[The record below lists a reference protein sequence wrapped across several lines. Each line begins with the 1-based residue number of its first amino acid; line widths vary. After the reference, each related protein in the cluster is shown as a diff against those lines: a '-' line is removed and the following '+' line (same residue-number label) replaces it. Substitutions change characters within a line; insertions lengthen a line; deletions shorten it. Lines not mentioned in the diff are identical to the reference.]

1 MGKFN
6 IPIFR
11 LKFDLKS
18 KFKFLK
24 GSWDIL
30 SSDRPLGE
38 SKYVKEFED
47 KFAKMSDAKYALAC
61 SNGTTAIELALKA
74 LNVKGK
80 NVLMP
85 SNTFFATSVAVTN
98 AGGII
103 ELLDMEPESFSISL
117 KDLESKITP
126 EIGAVIIVHIGGII
140 SHDISKIVELCKKNN
155 VPLVEDAAHA
165 HFSLKGTH
173 RAGVIGDVGT
183 FSFFP
188 TKVMTT
194 GEGGMITTN
203 KKELY
208 EKMKSLKNFGRHI
221 DDGGII
227 VNPEGSNFKINE
239 TTANVIEEGIELLGS
254 IECDRVYSRIEKRT
268 DLLERY
274 QKKLEKTKYKVVRQ
288 KGKRNFYTNYKAI
301 VITPMDGAWLKKY
314 CKERGISLTGEVYR
328 IPVHEQPLYKEQFSS
343 VNLPNTNYYS
353 KHHVCPPL
361 YPELSIK
368 EVDYIC
374 DVLKQALIDYE
385 EQSSKTNSDKKN

>member
-1 MGKFN
+1 MIKFN

-11 LKFDLKS
+11 LKFNFKS
-18 KFKFLK
+18 KIKFLK

-38 SKYVKEFED
+38 SKYTKEFED
-47 KFAKMSDAKYALAC
+47 RFANMSDSKYALAC

-74 LNVKGK
+74 IDVKGK
-80 NVLMP
+80 KVLIP

-103 ELLDMEPESFSISL
+103 ELLDMEPNSFSIDI
-117 KDLESKITP
+117 KDLEKKITP
-126 EIGAVIIVHIGGII
+126 EVGAVIIVHIGGII
-140 SHDISKIVELCKKNN
+140 SHDISKILNICRENK

-173 RAGVIGDVGT
+173 RAGSIGDIGT

-203 KKELY
+203 NKDYY
-208 EKMKSLKNFGRHI
+208 EKMKSLKNFGRALN
-221 DDGGII
+221 DGGII
-227 VNPEGSNFKINE
+227 VNPEGNNFKINE
-239 TTANVIEEGIELLGS
+239 FTSLLGCV
-254 IECDRVYSRIEKRT
+254 ELDRVSQRISERGY
-268 DLLERY
+268 LLDRY
-274 QKKLEKTKYKVVRQ
+274 KKNLEKTKYKVLSQ
-288 KGKRNFYTNYKAI
+288 KGRGVCANYKAI
-301 VITPMDGAWLKKY
+301 VITPMDGEWLKKY
-314 CKERGISLTGEVYR
+314 CKERNITLTGEVYR
-328 IPVHEQPLYKEQFSS
+328 IPVHQQPLYKEQFSY
-343 VNLPNTNYYS
+343 VDLPNTDYYS
-353 KHHVCPPL
+353 KHHICPPL
-361 YPELSIK
+361 YPELKIQ

>member
-1 MGKFN
+1 MSKFN

-11 LKFDLKS
+11 LNFDFKS
-18 KFKFLK
+18 KIKFLK
-24 GSWDIL
+24 GAWDIL

-38 SKYVKEFED
+38 SKYTKEFEER
-47 KFAKMSDAKYALAC
+47 FAKMSDSKYALAC

-74 LNVKGK
+74 IDVKGK
-80 NVLMP
+80 KVLMP

-103 ELLDMEPESFSISL
+103 ELLDMEPTSFSIDI
-117 KDLESKITP
+117 KDLEKKITP
-126 EIGAVIIVHIGGII
+126 EVGAVIIVHIGGII
-140 SHDISKIVELCKKNN
+140 SHDISKIVNLCKENK

-165 HFSLKGTH
+165 HFSLKGTN
-173 RAGVIGDVGT
+173 RAGSIGDIGT

-203 KKELY
+203 NKAYY

-221 DDGGII
+221 NDGGII
-227 VNPEGSNFKINE
+227 VNPEGNNFKINE
-239 TTANVIEEGIELLGS
+239 FTSLLGCIEL
-254 IECDRVYSRIEKRT
+254 DRVSKRIDDRGY
-268 DLLERY
+268 LLSLY
-274 QKKLEKTKYKVVRQ
+274 KKNLEKTRYKVLSQ
-288 KGKRNFYTNYKAI
+288 KGRGVCANYKAI
-301 VITPMDGAWLKKY
+301 VVTPMDGDWLKKY
-314 CKERGISLTGEVYR
+314 CKERNITLTGEVYR
-328 IPVHEQPLYKEQFSS
+328 IPVHQQPLYKEQFSS
-343 VNLPNTNYYS
+343 VDLPNTDYYS

-361 YPELSIK
+361 YPELTIQ

>member
-1 MGKFN
+1 MKKLN

-11 LKFDLKS
+11 LKFDFKS

-47 KFAKMSDAKYALAC
+47 KFAEMSDAKYALVC

-74 LNVKGK
+74 LDVKGK
-80 NVLMP
+80 KVLMP
-85 SNTFFATSVAVTN
+85 SNTFFATSVAITN

-117 KDLESKITP
+117 KDLISKITP
-126 EIGAVIIVHIGGII
+126 EVGAVVIVHIGGII
-140 SHDISKIVELCKKNN
+140 SHDISKIVDVCKKNN

-203 KKELY
+203 NKELY

-221 DDGGII
+221 YDSGII
-227 VNPEGSNFKINE
+227 VNSEGNNFKINE
-239 TTANVIEEGIELLGS
+239 FTGLLGS

-274 QKKLEKTKYKVVRQ
+274 RKNLSKTRYKVIKQ
-288 KGKRNFYTNYKAI
+288 KGNGTCAYYKAV
-301 VITPMDGAWLKKY
+301 VITPMDGLWLKKY
-314 CKERGISLTGEVYR
+314 CKEKGISLTGEVYR

-343 VNLPNTNYYS
+343 VNLPNTDYYS

-385 EQSSKTNSDKKN
+385 EQSSKTNSDKKD

>member
-1 MGKFN
+1 MRKFN

-11 LKFDLKS
+11 LKFDFKS
-18 KFKFLK
+18 KIKFLK
-24 GSWDIL
+24 GAWDIL

-38 SKYVKEFED
+38 SKYTKEFEER
-47 KFAKMSDAKYALAC
+47 FAKMSDSKYALAC

-74 LNVKGK
+74 IDVKGK
-80 NVLMP
+80 KVLIP

-103 ELLDMEPESFSISL
+103 ELLDMEPTSFSIDL
-117 KDLESKITP
+117 KDLEKKITP
-126 EIGAVIIVHIGGII
+126 EVGAVIIVHIGGII
-140 SHDISKIVELCKKNN
+140 SHDISKIVNLCKENK

-165 HFSLKGTH
+165 HFSLKGTN
-173 RAGVIGDVGT
+173 RAGSIGDIGT

-203 KKELY
+203 NKAYY

-221 DDGGII
+221 NNGGII
-227 VNPEGSNFKINE
+227 VNPEGNNFKINE
-239 TTANVIEEGIELLGS
+239 FTSLLGCIEL
-254 IECDRVYSRIEKRT
+254 DRVSQRIDDRGY
-268 DLLERY
+268 LLSLY
-274 QKKLEKTKYKVVRQ
+274 KKNLEKTKYKVLSQ
-288 KGKRNFYTNYKAI
+288 KGRGVCANYKAI
-301 VITPMDGAWLKKY
+301 VVTPMDGDWLKKY
-314 CKERGISLTGEVYR
+314 CKEKNITLTGEVYR
-328 IPVHEQPLYKEQFSS
+328 IPVHQQPLYKEQFSS
-343 VNLPNTNYYS
+343 VDLPNTDYYS

-361 YPELSIK
+361 YPELTIQ

>member
-1 MGKFN
+1 MKKLS

-11 LKFDLKS
+11 LKFDFKS
-18 KFKFLK
+18 KIKFLR

-61 SNGTTAIELALKA
+61 SNGTTAIELALKS
-74 LNVKGK
+74 LGVYGK
-80 NVLMP
+80 KVLMP

-98 AGGII
+98 AGGIV
-103 ELLDMEPESFSISL
+103 ELLDMESQSFSICL
-117 KDLESKITP
+117 KDLESKITS
-126 EIGAVIIVHIGGII
+126 ETGAVIIVHIGGII
-140 SHDISKIVELCKKNN
+140 SHDINKIIELCKKYN

-165 HFSLKGTH
+165 HFSLKGTQ

-194 GEGGMITTN
+194 GEGGIITTN
-203 KKELY
+203 NKELY
-208 EKMKSLKNFGRHI
+208 EKMKSLKNFGRHLE
-221 DDGGII
+221 DAGVI
-227 VNPEGSNFKINE
+227 VAPNGNNFKINE
-239 TTANVIEEGIELLGS
+239 FTGLLGS
-254 IECDRVYSRIEKRT
+254 IECDRVHSRIQTRT
-268 DLLERY
+268 ELLERY
-274 QKKLEKTKYKVVRQ
+274 RKNLEKTKYTVIKQ
-288 KGKRNFYTNYKAI
+288 KGKGVCANYKAI
-301 VITPMDGAWLKKY
+301 VISPMDGAWLKKY

-328 IPVHEQPLYKEQFSS
+328 IPIHQQPLYKEQFSS
-343 VNLPNTNYYS
+343 VNLPNTDYYC

-385 EQSSKTNSDKKN
+385 EQSSKTNSDKKD

>member
-1 MGKFN
+1 MKKLS

-11 LKFDLKS
+11 LKFDFKS

-47 KFAKMSDAKYALAC
+47 KFAKMGDAKYALAC
-61 SNGTTAIELALKA
+61 SNGTTAIELALKS
-74 LNVKGK
+74 LGVYNKK
-80 NVLMP
+80 VLIP

-103 ELLDMEPESFSISL
+103 ELLDMEPQSFSICL
-117 KDLESKITP
+117 KDLESKITS
-126 EIGAVIIVHIGGII
+126 ETGAVIIVHIGGII
-140 SHDISKIVELCKKNN
+140 SHDIIKIVELCKKHN

-173 RAGVIGDVGT
+173 RAGVIGDIGT

-203 KKELY
+203 NKELY
-208 EKMKSLKNFGRHI
+208 DKMKSLKNFGRHLE
-221 DDGGII
+221 DGGVII
-227 VNPEGSNFKINE
+227 SPTGNNFKINE
-239 TTANVIEEGIELLGS
+239 FTGLLGS
-254 IECDRVYSRIEKRT
+254 IECDRVYSRIQTRT
-268 DLLERY
+268 ELLERY
-274 QKKLEKTKYKVVRQ
+274 RKNLEKTKYKVIKQ
-288 KGKRNFYTNYKAI
+288 KGNGVCANYKAI

-314 CKERGISLTGEVYR
+314 CKENGISLTGEVYR
-328 IPVHEQPLYKEQFSS
+328 IPVHQQPLYKEQFSS
-343 VNLPNTNYYS
+343 VNLPNTDYYS

-385 EQSSKTNSDKKN
+385 EQSSKTNSDKKD

>member
-1 MGKFN
+1 MRKLS

-11 LKFDLKS
+11 LKFDFKS
-18 KFKFLK
+18 KVKFLR

-61 SNGTTAIELALKA
+61 SNGTTAIELALKS
-74 LNVKGK
+74 LGVYGK
-80 NVLMP
+80 KVLMP

-98 AGGII
+98 AGGIV
-103 ELLDMEPESFSISL
+103 ELLDMESQSFSICL
-117 KDLESKITP
+117 KDLESKITS
-126 EIGAVIIVHIGGII
+126 ETGAVIIVHIGGII
-140 SHDISKIVELCKKNN
+140 SHDINKIVELCKKYN

-165 HFSLKGTH
+165 HFSLKGTQ

-194 GEGGMITTN
+194 GEGGIITTN
-203 KKELY
+203 NKELY
-208 EKMKSLKNFGRHI
+208 EKMKSLKNFGRHLE
-221 DDGGII
+221 DAGVI
-227 VNPEGSNFKINE
+227 VAPNGNNFKINE
-239 TTANVIEEGIELLGS
+239 FTGLLGS
-254 IECDRVYSRIEKRT
+254 IECDRVHSRIQTRT
-268 DLLERY
+268 ELLERY
-274 QKKLEKTKYKVVRQ
+274 RKNLEKTKYTVIKQ
-288 KGKRNFYTNYKAI
+288 KGKGVCANYKAI

-328 IPVHEQPLYKEQFSS
+328 IPVHQQPLYKEQFSS
-343 VNLPNTNYYS
+343 VNLPNTDYYC

-385 EQSSKTNSDKKN
+385 EQSSKTNSDKKD

>member
-239 TTANVIEEGIELLGS
+239 FTGLLGS

>member
-1 MGKFN
+1 MKKFN

-11 LKFDLKS
+11 LKFDFKS
-18 KFKFLK
+18 KIKFLK
-24 GSWDIL
+24 GAWDIL

-38 SKYVKEFED
+38 SKYTKEFEER
-47 KFAKMSDAKYALAC
+47 FAKMSDAKYALAC
-61 SNGTTAIELALKA
+61 SNGTTAIELALKSIG
-74 LNVKGK
+74 VYGK
-80 NVLMP
+80 KVLMP

-103 ELLDMEPESFSISL
+103 ELLDMESNSFSIDVDDL
-117 KDLESKITP
+117 KSKITP
-126 EIGAVIIVHIGGII
+126 DVGAVIIVHIGGII
-140 SHDISKIVELCKKNN
+140 SHNINKIVELCKNNN

-194 GEGGMITTN
+194 GEGGIITTN
-203 KKELY
+203 NKELY
-208 EKMKSLKNFGRHI
+208 DKMKSLKNFGRHLS
-221 DDGGII
+221 DGGII
-227 VNPEGSNFKINE
+227 INPNGNNFKINE
-239 TTANVIEEGIELLGS
+239 FTSLLGCIEL
-254 IECDRVYSRIEKRT
+254 DRVTQRISERSY
-268 DLLERY
+268 LLDRY
-274 QKKLEKTKYKVVRQ
+274 KKNLEKTKYKVLSQ
-288 KGKRNFYTNYKAI
+288 KGRGVCANYKAI
-301 VITPMDGAWLKKY
+301 VITPMDGDWLKKY
-314 CKERGISLTGEVYR
+314 CKERNITLTGEVYR
-328 IPVHEQPLYKEQFSS
+328 IPVHQQPLYKEQFSS
-343 VNLPNTNYYS
+343 VDLPNTDYYS

-361 YPELSIK
+361 YPELSIQ

>member
-1 MGKFN
+1 MRKLS

-11 LKFDLKS
+11 LKFDFKS
-18 KFKFLK
+18 KVKFLR

-61 SNGTTAIELALKA
+61 SNGTTAIELALKS
-74 LNVKGK
+74 LGVYGK
-80 NVLMP
+80 KVLMP

-98 AGGII
+98 AGGIV
-103 ELLDMEPESFSISL
+103 ELLDMESQSFSICL
-117 KDLESKITP
+117 KDLESKITS
-126 EIGAVIIVHIGGII
+126 ETGAVIIVHIGGII
-140 SHDISKIVELCKKNN
+140 SHDINKIVELCKKYN

-165 HFSLKGTH
+165 HFSLKGTQ

-194 GEGGMITTN
+194 GEGGIITTN
-203 KKELY
+203 NKELY
-208 EKMKSLKNFGRHI
+208 EKMKSLKNFGRHLE
-221 DDGGII
+221 DAGVI
-227 VNPEGSNFKINE
+227 VAPNGNNFKINE
-239 TTANVIEEGIELLGS
+239 FTGLLGS
-254 IECDRVYSRIEKRT
+254 IECDRVHSRIQTRT
-268 DLLERY
+268 ELLERY
-274 QKKLEKTKYKVVRQ
+274 RKNLEKTKYTVIKQ
-288 KGKRNFYTNYKAI
+288 KGKGVCANYKAI

-328 IPVHEQPLYKEQFSS
+328 IPIHQQPLYKEQFSS
-343 VNLPNTNYYS
+343 VNLPNTDYYC

-385 EQSSKTNSDKKN
+385 EQSSKTNSDKKD

>member
-1 MGKFN
+1 MRKFN

-11 LKFDLKS
+11 LKFNFKS
-18 KFKFLK
+18 KIKFLK

-38 SKYVKEFED
+38 SKYTKEFED
-47 KFAKMSDAKYALAC
+47 KFANMSDSKYALAC

-74 LNVKGK
+74 IDVKGK
-80 NVLMP
+80 KVLIP

-103 ELLDMEPESFSISL
+103 ELLDMEPNSFSIDI
-117 KDLESKITP
+117 KDLEKKITP
-126 EIGAVIIVHIGGII
+126 EVGAVIIVHIGGII
-140 SHDISKIVELCKKNN
+140 SHDISKILNVCRENK

-173 RAGVIGDVGT
+173 RAGSIGDIGT

-203 KKELY
+203 NKDYY
-208 EKMKSLKNFGRHI
+208 EKMKSLKNFGRALN
-221 DDGGII
+221 DGGII
-227 VNPEGSNFKINE
+227 VNPEGNNFKINE
-239 TTANVIEEGIELLGS
+239 FTSLLGCV
-254 IECDRVYSRIEKRT
+254 ELDRVSQRISERGY
-268 DLLERY
+268 LLDRY
-274 QKKLEKTKYKVVRQ
+274 KKNLEKTKYKVLSQ
-288 KGKRNFYTNYKAI
+288 KGRGVCANYKAI
-301 VITPMDGAWLKKY
+301 VITPMDGEWLKKY
-314 CKERGISLTGEVYR
+314 CKERNITLTGEVYR
-328 IPVHEQPLYKEQFSS
+328 IPVHQQPLYKEQFSY
-343 VNLPNTNYYS
+343 VDLPNTDYYS

-361 YPELSIK
+361 YPELKIQ

>member
-1 MGKFN
+1 MKKLS

-11 LKFDLKS
+11 LKFDFKS

-47 KFAKMSDAKYALAC
+47 KFAKMGDAKYALAC
-61 SNGTTAIELALKA
+61 SNGTTAIELALKS
-74 LNVKGK
+74 LGVYNKK
-80 NVLMP
+80 VLIP

-103 ELLDMEPESFSISL
+103 ELLDMEPQSFSICL
-117 KDLESKITP
+117 KDLESKITS
-126 EIGAVIIVHIGGII
+126 ETGAVIIVHIGGII
-140 SHDISKIVELCKKNN
+140 SHDIIKIVELCKKHN

-173 RAGVIGDVGT
+173 RAGVIGDIGT

-203 KKELY
+203 NKELY
-208 EKMKSLKNFGRHI
+208 DKMKSLKNFGRHLE
-221 DDGGII
+221 DGGVI
-227 VNPEGSNFKINE
+227 VSPTGNNFKINE
-239 TTANVIEEGIELLGS
+239 FTGLLGS
-254 IECDRVYSRIEKRT
+254 IECDRVYSRIQTRT
-268 DLLERY
+268 ELLERY
-274 QKKLEKTKYKVVRQ
+274 RKNLEKTKYKVIKQ
-288 KGKRNFYTNYKAI
+288 KGNGVCANYKAI

-314 CKERGISLTGEVYR
+314 CQENGISLTGEVYR
-328 IPVHEQPLYKEQFSS
+328 IPVHQQPLYKEQFSS
-343 VNLPNTNYYS
+343 VNLPNTDYYS

-385 EQSSKTNSDKKN
+385 EQSSKTNSDKKD

>member
-1 MGKFN
+1 MRKFN

-11 LKFDLKS
+11 LKFDFKS
-18 KFKFLK
+18 KIKFLR
-24 GSWDIL
+24 GAWDIL

-74 LNVKGK
+74 LGVYNKK
-80 NVLMP
+80 VLIP

-103 ELLDMEPESFSISL
+103 ELLDMEPESFSICL
-117 KDLESKITP
+117 KDLESKITS
-126 EIGAVIIVHIGGII
+126 ETGAVIIVHIGGII
-140 SHDISKIVELCKKNN
+140 SHDISKIVDLCKKHN
-155 VPLVEDAAHA
+155 VPLLEDAAHA

-203 KKELY
+203 NKELY
-208 EKMKSLKNFGRHI
+208 EKMKSLKNFGRHLE
-221 DDGGII
+221 DSGVII
-227 VNPEGSNFKINE
+227 APNGNNFKINE
-239 TTANVIEEGIELLGS
+239 FTGLLGS
-254 IECDRVYSRIEKRT
+254 IECDRVYSRIQTRT

-274 QKKLEKTKYKVVRQ
+274 RKNLEKTRYKVIRQ
-288 KGKRNFYTNYKAI
+288 KGSRGVCANYKAI
-301 VITPMDGAWLKKY
+301 VITPMDGLWLKKY

-343 VNLPNTNYYS
+343 VNLPNTDYYS

-361 YPELSIK
+361 YPELSTK

-385 EQSSKTNSDKKN
+385 EQSSKTNSDKKD

>member
-1 MGKFN
+1 MAKYN

-11 LKFDLKS
+11 LKFDLGS

-47 KFAKMSDAKYALAC
+47 KFAKMSDAKFALAC

-74 LNVKGK
+74 LDVKGK
-80 NVLMP
+80 KVLMP
-85 SNTFFATSVAVTN
+85 SNTFFATSVAITN

-103 ELLDMEPESFSISL
+103 ELLDMEPESFSICPI
-117 KDLESKITP
+117 DLEKKLTP
-126 EIGAVIIVHIGGII
+126 DVGAVIIVHIGGII
-140 SHDISKIVELCKKNN
+140 SHKISKILELCKQNN

-173 RAGVIGDVGT
+173 RAGTIGDVGT

-194 GEGGMITTN
+194 GEGGIITTN
-203 KKELY
+203 NKEIY

-227 VNPEGSNFKINE
+227 VNPDGNNFKINE
-239 TTANVIEEGIELLGS
+239 FTGLLGS
-254 IECDRVYSRIEKRT
+254 IECDRVYDRIQDRSY
-268 DLLERY
+268 LLDRY
-274 QKKLEKTKYKVVRQ
+274 SKNLSKTKYKVIKQ
-288 KGKRNFYTNYKAI
+288 KGKGTCANYKAI
-301 VITPMDGAWLKKY
+301 IITPMDGSWLKKY
-314 CKERGISLTGEVYR
+314 CKERNITLTGEVYR

-343 VNLPNTNYYS
+343 VNLTNTDYYS

-361 YPELSIK
+361 YPELK
-368 EVDYIC
+368 LDEVDYIC
-374 DVLKQALIDYE
+374 DVLKQALVDYE
-385 EQSSKTNSDKKN
+385 EQSSKTNSD

>member
-1 MGKFN
+1 MRKFN

-11 LKFDLKS
+11 LKFDFKS
-18 KFKFLK
+18 KIKFLK
-24 GSWDIL
+24 GAWDIL

-61 SNGTTAIELALKA
+61 SNGTTAIELALKS
-74 LNVKGK
+74 LGVYNKK
-80 NVLMP
+80 VLIP

-103 ELLDMEPESFSISL
+103 ELLDMEPQSFSICL
-117 KDLESKITP
+117 KDLESKITS
-126 EIGAVIIVHIGGII
+126 ETGAVIIVHIGGII
-140 SHDISKIVELCKKNN
+140 SHDIGKIVDLCKKHN
-155 VPLVEDAAHA
+155 VPLLEDAAHA

-173 RAGVIGDVGT
+173 RAGVIGDIGT

-203 KKELY
+203 NKELY
-208 EKMKSLKNFGRHI
+208 EKMKSLKNFGRHLY
-221 DDGGII
+221 DGGII
-227 VNPEGSNFKINE
+227 VAPEGNNFKINE
-239 TTANVIEEGIELLGS
+239 FTGLLGS

-268 DLLERY
+268 ELLERY
-274 QKKLEKTKYKVVRQ
+274 RKNLEKTRYKVIRQ
-288 KGKRNFYTNYKAI
+288 KGSRSVCANYKAI
-301 VITPMDGAWLKKY
+301 VITPMDGLWLKKY

-343 VNLPNTNYYS
+343 VNLPNTDYYS

-385 EQSSKTNSDKKN
+385 EQSSKTNSDKKD

>member
-1 MGKFN
+1 MRKLS

-11 LKFDLKS
+11 LKFDFKS
-18 KFKFLK
+18 KVKFLR

-61 SNGTTAIELALKA
+61 SNGTTAIELALKS
-74 LNVKGK
+74 LGVYGK
-80 NVLMP
+80 KVLMP

-98 AGGII
+98 AGGIV
-103 ELLDMEPESFSISL
+103 ELLDMESQSFSICL

-126 EIGAVIIVHIGGII
+126 QTGAVIIVHIGGII
-140 SHDISKIVELCKKNN
+140 SHDISKIVELCKKHN

-165 HFSLKGTH
+165 HFSLKGTQ

-194 GEGGMITTN
+194 GEGGIITTN
-203 KKELY
+203 NKELY
-208 EKMKSLKNFGRHI
+208 EKMKSLKNFGRHLE
-221 DDGGII
+221 DAGVI
-227 VNPEGSNFKINE
+227 VAPNGNNFKINE
-239 TTANVIEEGIELLGS
+239 FTGLLGS
-254 IECDRVYSRIEKRT
+254 IECDRVHSRIQTRT
-268 DLLERY
+268 ELLERY
-274 QKKLEKTKYKVVRQ
+274 RKNLEKTKYTVIKQ
-288 KGKRNFYTNYKAI
+288 KGKGVCANYKAI

-328 IPVHEQPLYKEQFSS
+328 IPVHQQPLYKEQFSS
-343 VNLPNTNYYS
+343 VNLPNTDYYC

-385 EQSSKTNSDKKN
+385 EQSSKTNSDKKD